1 MGPKSRDWFVRGS
14 NGPDGPSARALF
26 TTAYRPFDGRELVN
40 LIRPYHAKWA
50 PQYSATFRGCVAE
63 RDYTSIALVM
73 PGSLFTTSE
82 IGQAYQVGIQISSG
96 EIGQAGV
103 TIAPFMLRTKC
114 MNSFRVLVGGVRMRH
129 IFSPATIEHDFV
141 DIVKAMG
148 TNLGITLDAMMLAS
162 QIEIPDLALVM
173 RGFCVDHGYGQETL
187 DAAMTGH
194 EGMLNLDGLLQGITH
209 ASKFAPDAVTAA
221 RMQED
226 AVFALF
232 PAGKTGEEDK
242 FSWDMT
248 SLSRYELED
257 RVTAWRETGLK
268 ARNLPASRSATP
280 DSE

>member
-1 MGPKSRDWFVRGS
+1 
-14 NGPDGPSARALF
+14 
-26 TTAYRPFDGRELVN
+26 
-40 LIRPYHAKWA
+40 
-50 PQYSATFRGCVAE
+50 
-63 RDYTSIALVM
+63 
-73 PGSLFTTSE
+73 
-82 IGQAYQVGIQISSG
+82 
-96 EIGQAGV
+96 
-103 TIAPFMLRTKC
+103 

-129 IFSPATIEHDFV
+129 IFSPSTIEHDFV

-148 TNLGITLDAMMLAS
+148 TNLGITLDAMVVAS

-232 PAGKTGEEDK
+232 PAGKSGEEDK

-268 ARNLPASRSATP
+268 ARALPASRSAAS